1 MGSEMCIRD
10 RYQSPKGMQTAP
22 KAASLARIP
31 RSSLHFRSLPRT
43 TSFHTNTIAVTGAI
57 IAPLTFAI
65 MQQPMAT
72 ASVRLF
78 FRLGSRSGS
87 VCFAGLSQ
95 VWGTRRR

>member
-1 MGSEMCIRD
+1 
-10 RYQSPKGMQTAP
+10 MQTAP

-78 FRLGSRSGS
+78 FRLGSRYHRKVYKTAVKNSRTIRQS
-87 VCFAGLSQ
+87 LFREPAS
-95 VWGTRRR
+95 R